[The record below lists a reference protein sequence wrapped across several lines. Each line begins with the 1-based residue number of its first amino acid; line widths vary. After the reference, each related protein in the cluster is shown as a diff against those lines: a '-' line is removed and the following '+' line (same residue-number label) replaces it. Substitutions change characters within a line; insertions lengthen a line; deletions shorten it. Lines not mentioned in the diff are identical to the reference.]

1 MNRYIIFF
9 YFHYYFY
16 LNTRNFYIMRWSE
29 YNYNFQTA
37 WATWHSVT
45 SIIWVD
51 WYRPPRLHVP
61 DRRPWHSD
69 EIHVRCVNCEVESN
83 VRERVVPPISCWFH
97 FVCPN
102 CTGVLLV
109 TLWVHTHD
117 ARRYTAAFAVVVR
130 PGPHETFFFEIQERK
145 LQLQSNNKM
154 RKPAGRTN
162 KINYRSA
169 WWFVSGGYTI
179 GRPLRC
185 MPISFSPTSS

>member
-16 LNTRNFYIMRWSE
+16 LNTGNFYIMRWSE

-97 FVCPN
+97 CVCPN

-109 TLWVHTHD
+109 TLSSHFADACIWIESTRTTHVD
-117 ARRYTAAFAVVVR
+117 TRLHLLLLSGQDPMKLFFWNSRAQTPAA
-130 PGPHETFFFEIQERK
+130 IQ
-145 LQLQSNNKM
+145 
-154 RKPAGRTN
+154 
-162 KINYRSA
+162 
-169 WWFVSGGYTI
+169 
-179 GRPLRC
+179 
-185 MPISFSPTSS
+185 